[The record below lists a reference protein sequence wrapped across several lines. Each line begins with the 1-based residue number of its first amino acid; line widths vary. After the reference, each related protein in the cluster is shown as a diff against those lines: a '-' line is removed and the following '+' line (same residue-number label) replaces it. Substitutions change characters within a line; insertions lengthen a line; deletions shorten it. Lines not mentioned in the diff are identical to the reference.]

1 MERCRRTN
9 AASPLLR
16 RLAADRNRGE
26 IIEQDRIQFLIR
38 VATNQRRK
46 DAARAQQAE
55 ASRATGKPVNP
66 FRPHEQDL
74 FVASTTAFLSAEKIQ
89 RPVSLPEAF
98 AKRAWAGV

>member
-9 AASPLLR
+9 AARPLLR

-26 IIEQDRIQFLIR
+26 IIEQDRIQFLVR
-38 VATNQRRK
+38 VATNLRRK

-55 ASRATGKPVNP
+55 ASRAAGKPVNP

-74 FVASTTAFLSAEKIQ
+74 FVADISTTHFC
-89 RPVSLPEAF
+89 R
-98 AKRAWAGV
+98 